1 MKKAF
6 YIIGIII
13 VLAICYI
20 FVNFFLFDTQVCH
33 SSEKQINEYVQKKET
48 KKLNNITKDNKT
60 YHFLKEQDTISI
72 ERKSDNQGSGHIGY
86 YNVDINGKTATLT
99 IKIKHAFLPESPEV
113 KTIKL
118 NQ

>member
-20 FVNFFLFDTQVCH
+20 FVNFFYLIHGYVTPV
-33 SSEKQINEYVQKKET
+33 KQINEYVQKKET

-60 YHFLKEQDTISI
+60 YHFLKERDTISI

-99 IKIKHAFLPESPEV
+99 IKIKHAFFQKVLRL
-113 KTIKL
+113 K
-118 NQ
+118 Q

>member
-1 MKKAF
+1 MLYFCK
-6 YIIGIII
+6 
-13 VLAICYI
+13 
-20 FVNFFLFDTQVCH
+20 FFLFDTWVCH

-60 YHFLKEQDTISI
+60 YHFLKERDTISI

>member
-20 FVNFFLFDTQVCH
+20 FVNFSLFDTWVCH

-60 YHFLKEQDTISI
+60 YHF
-72 ERKSDNQGSGHIGY
+72 
-86 YNVDINGKTATLT
+86 
-99 IKIKHAFLPESPEV
+99 
-113 KTIKL
+113 
-118 NQ
+118 